1 MEKQD
6 KEETE
11 IKETEKES
19 IDKAKD
25 EKSKSE
31 KIESINKLLLLMRAI
46 STMNIIK
53 NDNIP
58 VKILDNIYIG
68 SIGAAN
74 NKEEL
79 TKLGI
84 THIVTAAGGI
94 KCSFPNDFKYHKLDN
109 LLDSPTA
116 DIKQFFDETNKFIKE
131 AISNLGS
138 VLVHCHAGI
147 SRSSTIILAYM
158 IGELGYKLD
167 EALKLC
173 QEKRSKINPNKGF
186 IKQLE
191 EYQEEIIQK
200 KNTN

>member
-6 KEETE
+6 EAESVDKE
-11 IKETEKES
+11 IKQEAISNTQE
-19 IDKAKD
+19 

-31 KIESINKLLLLMRAI
+31 KIESLNKLLLLMRAI
-46 STMNIIK
+46 STMNILK
-53 NDNIP
+53 NDNLP
-58 VKILDNIYIG
+58 VKILDNVYIG

-94 KCSFPNDFKYHKLDN
+94 KCSFPEDFKYHKLDN
-109 LLDSPTA
+109 LLDSA
-116 DIKQFFDETNKFIKE
+116 NANIRQFFDDTNKFIKE
-131 AISNLGS
+131 AVNNFGS

-158 IGELGYKLD
+158 IGELGFKLD

-173 QEKRSKINPNKGF
+173 QEKRTKINPNKGF

-191 EYQEEIIQK
+191 EYQEELTLK
-200 KNTN
+200 KNNN